1 MKYLLLMIFVLLAAC
16 DINPSKFG
24 KEEAQ
29 EFTKNITYVKDN
41 KTGLCFALIASR
53 RTGVASQSGMGITTV
68 PCDKTGL

>member
-53 RTGVASQSGMGITTV
+53 RKCHSGMGIATV